1 MNERGKLGYAL
12 MLAGSLLTAAPCF
25 AAETLTTRMN
35 RLERELAELKQ
46 SANAQRE
53 VPKVDAEAPKKSE
66 VLPTPLVST
75 SSGTKI
81 QLYGFA
87 RFDASYDD
95 GKINPGN
102 IALWAWPEGQN
113 SHDGEWNLTAGA
125 TRLGLNLSGPDTEK
139 IKLTGNIEFDFLGG
153 GSENN
158 MNPRM
163 RHAYFKA
170 YWPASDFSILAGQTW
185 DLHSSL
191 IPFVDDSAIMW
202 ASGNIGTRHPQVRL
216 TKGFSVGEKSH
227 FEIAVAAARTI
238 GEKNSQPDPL
248 SLGYNTDPG
257 KDAQMPTIQGRIAF
271 SAPLLVQDQPTTLAF
286 SGHYGQE
293 EWDTNTTGAHKTLDS
308 WSGNV
313 ELSLPLCKKMA
324 FAGEYFTGANL
335 DDYWGGIAQGVNQSS
350 ISDLKKI
357 RASGGWA
364 ALKYAPSTSRSL
376 SIGAGIDKP
385 NEDDLALNARSQNQV
400 IFARVLNNITPSLI
414 LGFQVSNWKTDYKG
428 SAESNVIRTQ
438 GSLTYKF

>member
-12 MLAGSLLTAAPCF
+12 MLAGSLLTSSPGF
-25 AAETLTTRMN
+25 AAETFTTRMN
-35 RLERELAELKQ
+35 RLERELAALKNVM
-46 SANAQRE
+46 NAQSQA
-53 VPKVDAEAPKKSE
+53 PKVIVETPKKSE
-66 VLPTPLVST
+66 EVSSPLVST

-81 QLYGFA
+81 QFYGFA
-87 RFDASYDD
+87 RFDASYDN
-95 GKINPGN
+95 GKIYPGN
-102 IALWAWPEGQN
+102 IALWAWPENQN
-113 SHDGEWNLTAGA
+113 RHDGEWNLTAGSS
-125 TRLGLNLSGPDTEK
+125 RLGLNLSGPDTEK
-139 IKLTGNIEFDFLGG
+139 IKLTGTIEFDFLGG
-153 GSENN
+153 GTENN
-158 MNPRM
+158 MTPRM

-227 FEIAVAAARTI
+227 VEIAVAAARTI
-238 GEKNSQPDPL
+238 GEKNSVPDPQ

-257 KDAQMPTIQGRIAF
+257 KDAQMPTMQGRIAF
-271 SAPLLVQDQPTTLAF
+271 SAPLLVRNQPATLAF

-293 EWDTNTTGAHKTLDS
+293 EWDTDTSGTHTTLNS

-335 DDYWGGIAQGVNQSS
+335 DDYWGGIAQGINNFS
-350 ISDLKKI
+350 IADLHKI

-364 ALKYAPSTSRSL
+364 ALKYGANTSTSL
-376 SIGAGIDKP
+376 SVGGGIDKP
-385 NEDDLALNARSQNQV
+385 NQDDLALKARSQNRV
-400 IFARVLNNITPSLI
+400 FFARVLHNITPSLI
-414 LGFQVSNWKTDYKG
+414 LGFQLSDWKTDFKG
-428 SAESNVIRTQ
+428 SGESEIIRAQ
-438 GSLTYKF
+438 SSLTYKF